1 MFDSETFIKRNIFE
15 KVGINDENDEL
26 SQALVGMIN
35 VIGGK
40 ITPESVSNIETL
52 NDGEKRCNFYNGYI
66 IFKENHVFY
75 VGNMYSN
82 LISLEISKKLLR
94 WIQQTLIF
102 NFLKQK
108 TEFIEESFMAVLLI
122 YIQSNQNVMILKV

>member
-15 KVGINDENDEL
+15 KVGIDDENDEL

-52 NDGEKRCNFYNGYI
+52 NDGEKGA
-66 IFKENHVFY
+66 IFI
-75 VGNMYSN
+75 MD
-82 LISLEISKKLLR
+82 I
-94 WIQQTLIF
+94 
-102 NFLKQK
+102 
-108 TEFIEESFMAVLLI
+108 
-122 YIQSNQNVMILKV
+122 